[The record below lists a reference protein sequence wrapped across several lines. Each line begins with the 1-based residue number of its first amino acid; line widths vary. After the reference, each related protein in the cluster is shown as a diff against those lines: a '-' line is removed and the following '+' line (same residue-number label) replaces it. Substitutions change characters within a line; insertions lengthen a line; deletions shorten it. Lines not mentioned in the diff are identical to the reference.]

1 MQTFIY
7 FDVMLSYN
15 ETWPVYK
22 HTTLWQPNL
31 PSMQTTIA
39 SFTLALIL
47 FETLKPTQ
55 PQRNEDLFGTK
66 IQILDFL
73 HTYHQDYKTIVYSV
87 QRCLIRWSPG
97 SQVEPQPSSYIC
109 MSIYCSHCH
118 GHLDISRY
126 VRGPCLQ
133 TLCVPHHAGFVELQ
147 MQTQTQSV
155 LHAKHV
161 WLSIVCECVH
171 IKVCT

>member
-73 HTYHQDYKTIVYSV
+73 HTYISSRLQNNSV
-87 QRCLIRWSPG
+87 QCTKVFDKVVTGQPG
-97 SQVEPQPSSYIC
+97 WASTIFIHMHVYLLQPSPWP
-109 MSIYCSHCH
+109 
-118 GHLDISRY
+118 SRY
-126 VRGPCLQ
+126 LQ
-133 TLCVPHHAGFVELQ
+133 ICQRAMSANTMCATPRRLCGIANANTNTVCVTC
-147 MQTQTQSV
+147 QT
-155 LHAKHV
+155 
-161 WLSIVCECVH
+161 CV
-171 IKVCT
+171 IEYCM